1 MRIKKEH
8 LRESTFAEVGNDARK
23 HPSDVSGTTLNAD
36 SNVAT
41 SVLHVEVKK
50 INANDDSSTKIFASS
65 SLLTAGA
72 GAGVSV
78 SAISSPSALTIKDRL
93 LEDLA
98 CARVAATDKTALFA
112 MTDAKDMVLCS
123 FSFALLLLSGCG
135 SASANMPKPLKI
147 FARKS
152 LSKKKERECVVVCL
166 FFCIFLLSHQKS
178 NLSPPSL
185 SLSLSLPVSTKVV
198 FPKKEK
204 NFSLSLSKKNKNER
218 KKF

>member
-8 LRESTFAEVGNDARK
+8 LRFEFCRGRKRRAKAPFRRLRHNFERGFKRRDIRFAR
-23 HPSDVSGTTLNAD
+23 P
-36 SNVAT
+36 
-41 SVLHVEVKK
+41 EVKK
-50 INANDDSSTKIFASS
+50 INPNDSSTKIFASS

-135 SASANMPKPLKI
+135 SASANMPTLK
-147 FARKS
+147 FLRVN
-152 LSKKKERECVVVCL
+152 LSQKKRETVVVCL
-166 FFCIFLLSHQKS
+166 FFVFFLLSHQKS
-178 NLSPPSL
+178 NLSSL
-185 SLSLSLPVSTKVV
+185 SLSLCLLP
-198 FPKKEK
+198 
-204 NFSLSLSKKNKNER
+204 LI
-218 KKF
+218 

>member
-1 MRIKKEH
+1 LRIKKEH
-8 LRESTFAEVGNDARK
+8 LRFEFCRGRKRRAKAPFRRLRHNFERGFKRRDIRFAR
-23 HPSDVSGTTLNAD
+23 P
-36 SNVAT
+36 
-41 SVLHVEVKK
+41 EVKK
-50 INANDDSSTKIFASS
+50 INPNDSSTKIFASS

-135 SASANMPKPLKI
+135 SASANMPTLK
-147 FARKS
+147 FLRVN
-152 LSKKKERECVVVCL
+152 LSQKKRETVVVCL
-166 FFCIFLLSHQKS
+166 FFVFFLLSHQKS
-178 NLSPPSL
+178 NLSSL
-185 SLSLSLPVSTKVV
+185 SLSVSSLSYNNKVI
-198 FPKKEK
+198 PKEK
-204 NFSLSLSKKNKNER
+204 NFLPPKKQKRR

>member
-8 LRESTFAEVGNDARK
+8 LRFEFCRGRKRRAKAPFRRLRRNFEREFKRRDIRFAR
-23 HPSDVSGTTLNAD
+23 P
-36 SNVAT
+36 
-41 SVLHVEVKK
+41 EVKK
-50 INANDDSSTKIFASS
+50 INPNDDSSTKIFASS

-135 SASANMPKPLKI
+135 SASANMPKTLK
-147 FARKS
+147 FLRVN
-152 LSKKKERECVVVCL
+152 LSPKKKERETVVVCL
-166 FFCIFLLSHQKS
+166 FFVFFLLSSHQKS
-178 NLSPPSL
+178 NLSPL
-185 SLSLSLPVSTKVV
+185 SLSLCFLP
-198 FPKKEK
+198 
-204 NFSLSLSKKNKNER
+204 LM
-218 KKF
+218 